1 MDQKD
6 KRKKII
12 NEIGFYSDA
21 GLRFAIAIVV
31 FLFLGYWIDN
41 KTGLEPIF
49 TFIGV
54 FFGASAGFYSLYRS
68 LVSRI
73 NKK

>member
-12 NEIGFYSDA
+12 NEIGFYSDV
-21 GLRFAIAIVV
+21 GLRFAVAIIV
-31 FLFLGYWIDN
+31 FLFLGYWIDS

-54 FFGASAGFYSLYRS
+54 FFGASVGFYSLYRS